1 MATGPRYKVPFRR
14 RREGRTNYHTR
25 RKLIISKQPRLV
37 TRKSLSRMQIQLV
50 TAEQSGDKTHV
61 SCVSTELKKYGYTA
75 STSNT
80 TAAYLTGHLM
90 GHRMI
95 KQGWK
100 SAILDI
106 GLYSSTKGS
115 RIYAALK
122 GVVDAGV
129 DVPCDAKIFPD
140 EARIR
145 GEIAAK
151 YNGTDITTQF
161 ESTLEKITSL
171 QEERTNEQ

>member
-80 TAAYLTGHLM
+80 TAAYLTGQLM